1 MRGGLAMAALA
12 AGLSAHAALS
22 GWVGPAA
29 AQDAAARADDSISQS
44 LTGRAGDAVRGRE
57 IAFSRERGNCPIC
70 HVLPAPDE
78 ALHGDVGPSLK
89 GVASRLTEGQLR
101 SRVVDARRTNP
112 ASVMPSYHR
121 LNGLKRVQAVYA
133 GKTVLSA
140 EEIEDV
146 LAYLM
151 TLR

>member
-1 MRGGLAMAALA
+1 MRRGLAMAALA

-22 GWVGPAA
+22 GWGAPAA
-29 AQDAAARADDSISQS
+29 AQGATASAADTISQS
-44 LTGRAGDAVRGRE
+44 LTGRAGDAARGRE

-78 ALHGDVGPSLK
+78 GLHGDVGPSLK

-121 LNGLKRVQAVYA
+121 LDGLKRVQTVYA

-146 LAYLM
+146 VAYLM

>member
-1 MRGGLAMAALA
+1 
-12 AGLSAHAALS
+12 
-22 GWVGPAA
+22 
-29 AQDAAARADDSISQS
+29 
-44 LTGRAGDAVRGRE
+44 
-57 IAFSRERGNCPIC
+57 
-70 HVLPAPDE
+70 VLPAPDGP
-78 ALHGDVGPSLK
+78 LNGDVGPSLK
-89 GVASRLTEGQLR
+89 GLASRLTECQLR

-121 LNGLKRVQAVYA
+121 LDGLKRVQAIYA

-140 EEIEDV
+140 AEIEDV